1 MIDFNHVLLRLTV
14 AKVGGDDV
22 SIRIDGLSRDACS
35 FVAANHATHA
45 ARVGYALH
53 VSVELVSELHS
64 EASAVIVL
72 EQEGSNKKLKVNVGY
87 TFDEE
92 SKTYKIRNTSISR
105 D

>member
-1 MIDFNHVLLRLTV
+1 M
-14 AKVGGDDV
+14 
-22 SIRIDGLSRDACS
+22 
-35 FVAANHATHA
+35 
-45 ARVGYALH
+45 
-53 VSVELVSELHS
+53 SVELVSELHS

-92 SKTYKIRNTSISR
+92 SKTYKIKNTSISR